1 MLEIVICDISEQQR
15 KILKQIVQMLCFEYK
30 INANFHGYNSY
41 KALIEDVEEG
51 YITIDVL
58 FLEINLGLANGLD
71 VARKLRNLKSKAQIV
86 LQANTEKY
94 AIAGYDIGATG
105 YILKPYK
112 QDKVTTI
119 VKRLLLQQKKRRI
132 AFKSMRKDIFVA
144 VDDIMYIESNKHSI
158 LVHLSDGREIHTYG
172 KLGDIEKII
181 NDKNFLRCS
190 QSYLVNM
197 NYIIDITDNFIPAD
211 NSAVPIRVRGRKGV
225 IDHYVK
231 HFKGCPITD
240 KYSIIE

>member
-158 LVHLSDGREIHTYG
+158 LVHLSDGREIHTY
-172 KLGDIEKII
+172 IRKIGGYR
-181 NDKNFLRCS
+181 KN
-190 QSYLVNM
+190 Y
-197 NYIIDITDNFIPAD
+197 
-211 NSAVPIRVRGRKGV
+211 
-225 IDHYVK
+225 
-231 HFKGCPITD
+231 
-240 KYSIIE
+240 